1 MIKGLD
7 SLSNE
12 QKELLFRVN
21 ELHTKCVGSDYKDGM
36 EIIETWVNENN
47 TVCARLKMETGTT
60 IHKKTL
66 GFNIII

>member
-21 ELHTKCVGSDYKDGM
+21 ELHTKCVGSDYKEGM
-36 EIIETWVNENN
+36 QVIETWINENN
-47 TVCARLKMETGTT
+47 ILCVRLKNGQWYHYNE
-60 IHKKTL
+60 KSEWY
-66 GFNIII
+66 

>member
-21 ELHTKCVGSDYKDGM
+21 E
-36 EIIETWVNENN
+36 NN
-47 TVCARLKMETGTT
+47 TVCARLKNGNWYHYTQENTW
-60 IHKKTL
+60 
-66 GFNIII
+66 F